1 MTGDNMIDYANLF
14 YAIVG
19 FILITIG
26 FGALVGWFM
35 GEVEPK

>member
-1 MTGDNMIDYANLF
+1 MFDYVNFF
-14 YAIVG
+14 YAVIG

-35 GEVEPK
+35 GEVEAK

>member
-1 MTGDNMIDYANLF
+1 MIDYTNLF

-26 FGALVGWFM
+26 FGTLIGWFM
-35 GEVEPK
+35 GEVESK

>member
-1 MTGDNMIDYANLF
+1 MIDYANLF

-35 GEVEPK
+35 GEVETK

>member
-1 MTGDNMIDYANLF
+1 MIDYTNLF
-14 YAIVG
+14 YAIIG

-26 FGALVGWFM
+26 FGTLVGWFM

>member
-1 MTGDNMIDYANLF
+1 MMDYTNLF

-26 FGALVGWFM
+26 FGTLVGWFM
-35 GEVEPK
+35 GEVESK